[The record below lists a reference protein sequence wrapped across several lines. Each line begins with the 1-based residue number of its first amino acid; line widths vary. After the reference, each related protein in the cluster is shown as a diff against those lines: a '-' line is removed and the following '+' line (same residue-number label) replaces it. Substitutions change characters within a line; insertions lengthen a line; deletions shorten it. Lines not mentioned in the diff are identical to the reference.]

1 MNADQRRRA
10 ILDTI
15 RGRVHSGAEL
25 ASRMGVSRQIIV
37 QDIALLRTE
46 GYDILS
52 TRRGYILQ
60 EGASR
65 RRVYH
70 VCHTPEQTEEELNIF
85 VDAGGRVIDVFV
97 THDVYGL
104 IRGELNLSSRLQV
117 REFTENLRS
126 GRAKPL
132 SALTSG
138 EHWHTISADSE
149 EVLDYIGEQLDQ
161 AGFLIHEEDTE

>member
-1 MNADQRRRA
+1 MNAEQRRKA

-52 TRRGYILQ
+52 TRRGYLLQ
-60 EGASR
+60 EGASC

-104 IRGELNLSSRLQV
+104 IRGELNLASRLQV
-117 REFTENLRS
+117 REFTENLAS
-126 GRAKPL
+126 GKAKPL

-149 EVLDYIGEQLDQ
+149 EVLDYIGEQLKR
-161 AGFLIHEEDTE
+161 AGFLISDEGR